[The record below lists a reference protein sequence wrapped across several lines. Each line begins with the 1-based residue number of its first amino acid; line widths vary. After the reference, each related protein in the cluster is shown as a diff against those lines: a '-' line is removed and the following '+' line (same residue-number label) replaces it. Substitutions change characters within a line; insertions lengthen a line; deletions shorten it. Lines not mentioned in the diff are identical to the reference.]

1 MADWFD
7 DAPLVK
13 APPVEMDR
21 PTRWLARKQQQIF
34 EDASRV
40 TEDVLAFRDIDPST
54 TEPPKEWVDALGPKE
69 AMKRFRIAQSA
80 WMSAKEAPVGIK
92 VAKELVVGISK
103 ALGESAQA
111 PRVLNMQKVVVYS
124 GAPPEYPVI
133 EVIE

>member
-21 PTRWLARKQQQIF
+21 PTRWLAKKQQEIF
-34 EDASRV
+34 EQASKV
-40 TEDVLAFRDIDPST
+40 TEDVLLFRDLDPT
-54 TEPPKEWVDALGPKE
+54 AKEPPPEWVRELGEKDAW
-69 AMKRFRIAQSA
+69 KRFRVALSA

-111 PRVLNMQKVVVYS
+111 PRVLNLQKVTVYS
-124 GAPPEYPVI
+124 GTPPEYPVI